1 MTEPSASSTLS
12 LVVGTARVALPEVE
26 MLTVCEPVEAKSPLC
41 ETVTL
46 TVRSAA
52 GAGVAVTVKLAS
64 VPSLTSPSEATLIS
78 GVVGGGGGG
87 GGGGS
92 ICCSAASSMHSSA
105 SRMGFQPHQRV
116 SRTCASAAVI
126 AVRFASSTSPKAIRT
141 RFQFSP

>member
-12 LVVGTARVALPEVE
+12 SVVGTARVALPEVE

-46 TVRSAA
+46 TLRSAA

-78 GVVGGGGGG
+78 GVVGG